1 MFDNNNEL
9 LNESENNQNLNS
21 EQESPKHPGSAT
33 SNENIENKITYG
45 AVYSPYGEGKFYS
58 CSQYSSV
65 DSKTPPSSD
74 EKDNNSSFDGRP
86 KKNKSAGLIGII
98 AVALLFALIVS
109 GVSAIA
115 SAYLTY
121 NYFYTDGTSDP
132 ITDTNTRPTPPEKNN
147 VYIDKSQPSYSTQTK
162 EPGKLMSMEEA
173 ILTVKDSV
181 VEITTERVQSGFG
194 GYSQY
199 VVSGAGSGVI
209 ISTGGYIITNNHVI
223 EGASNIIVRLTDGS
237 EYNATLIATDSKTD
251 VAVISITPEEG
262 VELPAAV
269 IGSSEGLTLGQTV
282 IAIGNPLGKLGG
294 TVTNG
299 IISSL
304 EREIA
309 MEGSGTMTLLQTNAA
324 VSPGNSGGGL
334 FDLYGR
340 LIGVVNAKSTGDGVE
355 GISFAIPI
363 DTAWD
368 VATQLIDK
376 GYVSGRPSLG
386 ISIKQIQYG
395 VAIFG
400 ESYYQ
405 LVVADN
411 NGNSNFKVNDIIIGI
426 EGIEVSTLTDLTDMI
441 YSYKI
446 GDTITVN
453 VYRDRRQVD
462 IEVTLTE
469 NIPQNTQS

>member
-1 MFDNNNEL
+1 MLENNEMF
-9 LNESENNQNLNS
+9 NDAQKNQDVNS
-21 EQESPKHPGSAT
+21 EMKSPDIPDSAS
-33 SNENIENKITYG
+33 SNTNIENRNTYG
-45 AVYSPYGEGKFYS
+45 VVYSPYGDGKAYF
-58 CSQYSSV
+58 CSQYSSNGN
-65 DSKTPPSSD
+65 DDHTSATEEKHSKSAT
-74 EKDNNSSFDGRP
+74 NTRP
-86 KKNKSAGLIGII
+86 GKNKPIKIIGII
-98 AVALLFALIVS
+98 AVALLLSLIFS
-109 GVSAIA
+109 AVSAIA
-115 SAYLTY
+115 SAYFTY
-121 NYFYTDGTSDP
+121 NYFYTEETANSVSNQNSCP
-132 ITDTNTRPTPPEKNN
+132 IPPENNN
-147 VYIDKSQPSYSTQTK
+147 VYIDKMKPSYSTQIK
-162 EPGKLMSMEEA
+162 EPGKLMTMEEA
-173 ILTVKDSV
+173 ILSVKDSV

-194 GYSQY
+194 GFSQY

-237 EYNATLIATDSKTD
+237 EYSATLIATDSKTD

-269 IGSSEGLTLGQTV
+269 IGTSEGLTLGQTV

-340 LIGVVNAKSTGDGVE
+340 LIGVVNAKSTGEGVE

-368 VATQLIDK
+368 VANQLIEQ

-386 ISIKQIQYG
+386 ITIKQIQYG
-395 VAIFG
+395 LTIFG

-411 NGNSNFKVNDIIIGI
+411 NGNSDFKANDIIIGI
-426 EGIEVSTLTDLTDMI
+426 EGSEVSTLTSLTDMI

-462 IEVTLTE
+462 VEVTLTE
-469 NIPQNTQS
+469 YIPQNTQS

>member
-1 MFDNNNEL
+1 MLENEEKFS
-9 LNESENNQNLNS
+9 NSENNID
-21 EQESPKHPGSAT
+21 
-33 SNENIENKITYG
+33 IEKNKIEIAEPSSQSNYNEQNIKYG
-45 AVYSPYGEGKFYS
+45 AVYTPYSDGKSYI
-58 CSQYSSV
+58 CNQYSS
-65 DSKTPPSSD
+65 DYSKKQTIETSVGTH
-74 EKDNNSSFDGRP
+74 EKDSNN
-86 KKNKSAGLIGII
+86 KKPGKLIAII
-98 AVALLFALIVS
+98 AATLLIIIAFS
-109 GVSAIA
+109 GISAIV

-121 NYFYTDGTSDP
+121 NYFLPEDSTSSAPEENSRP
-132 ITDTNTRPTPPEKNN
+132 IHPEKNE
-147 VYIDKSQPSYSTQTK
+147 VYFDKSRPAYSTQTK
-162 EPGKLMSMEEA
+162 EPGKLMTMEEA
-173 ILTVKDSV
+173 ILAVKDSV

-209 ISTGGYIITNNHVI
+209 ISSGGYIITNHHVI
-223 EGASNIIVRLTDGS
+223 EGASNIIVRLTDGT

-251 VAVISITPEEG
+251 VAVIAVTPPEG
-262 VELPAAV
+262 VELTSAV
-269 IGSSEGLTLGQTV
+269 IGSSESLTLGQTV

-304 EREIA
+304 AREIA
-309 MEGSGTMTLLQTNAA
+309 TEGSGTMTLLQTNAA

-340 LIGVVNAKSTGDGVE
+340 LIGVVNAKSTGEGVE

-363 DTAWD
+363 DTAWN

-376 GYVSGRPSLG
+376 GYVSGRPTLG
-386 ISIKQIQYG
+386 ITIKQIQYG

-411 NGNSNFKVNDIIIGI
+411 GGNSDFKANDIILGI
-426 EGIEVSTLTDLTDMI
+426 EGIEVATITDLNDII
-441 YSYKI
+441 YSHKI

-453 VYRDRRQVD
+453 VYRNRKQVD
-462 IEVTLTE
+462 IEVTLIE
-469 NIPQNTQS
+469 YIPQSAQ

>member
-1 MFDNNNEL
+1 MLDYEDKNNNSEINEVKESNDTSESKIEIAEL
-9 LNESENNQNLNS
+9 HENT
-21 EQESPKHPGSAT
+21 EQ
-33 SNENIENKITYG
+33 KITYG
-45 AVYSPYGEGKFYS
+45 AVYYPQKDGKTYT
-58 CSQYSSV
+58 CNQYSASQDV
-65 DSKTPPSSD
+65 GAPTSPENIDNAHRSS
-74 EKDNNSSFDGRP
+74 EK
-86 KKNKSAGLIGII
+86 KKKRSRSIIGVI
-98 AVALLFALIVS
+98 AFSIVLIVVFS
-109 GVSAIA
+109 ALSAIA
-115 SAYLTY
+115 AAYLTY
-121 NYFYTDGTSDP
+121 NFYLPEEIPGTSEVQ
-132 ITDTNTRPTPPEKNN
+132 NTRPTPPEKND
-147 VYIDKSQPSYSTQTK
+147 VYIDKTRPDYSTHTK
-162 EPGKLMSMEEA
+162 EPGNLMTMEEA
-173 ILTVKDSV
+173 ILAVKDSV

-209 ISTGGYIITNNHVI
+209 ISTGGYIITNHHVI
-223 EGASNIIVRLTDGS
+223 EGASNIIVRLTDGT
-237 EYNATLIATDSKTD
+237 EYDATLIATDSKTD
-251 VAVISITPEEG
+251 VAVIAITPLEG
-262 VELPAAV
+262 VELTTAV
-269 IGSSEGLTLGQTV
+269 IGSSESLTLGQTV

-304 EREIA
+304 AREIA
-309 MEGSGTMTLLQTNAA
+309 TEGSGTMTLLQTNAA

-340 LIGVVNAKSTGDGVE
+340 LIGVVNAKSTGEGVE

-376 GYVSGRPSLG
+376 GYVSGRPTLG
-386 ISIKQIQYG
+386 ITIKQIQYG

-400 ESYYQ
+400 ETYYQ

-411 NGNSNFKVNDIIIGI
+411 NGNSDFKDNDIILGI
-426 EGIEVSTLTDLTDMI
+426 EGIEVASLTDLNDII
-441 YSYKI
+441 YSHKI

-453 VYRDRRQVD
+453 VYRNRKQVD

-469 NIPQNTQS
+469 FIPQSSQS

>member
-1 MFDNNNEL
+1 MFDYEDKNINSVTNEMNDSDNL
-9 LNESENNQNLNS
+9 SENKVEIAELKENT
-21 EQESPKHPGSAT
+21 EQ
-33 SNENIENKITYG
+33 KITYG
-45 AVYSPYGEGKFYS
+45 AVYYPQQDGKAYA
-58 CSQYSSV
+58 CNQYSTNQEVKISPTPAN
-65 DSKTPPSSD
+65 DNISKRTSGKIKKKS
-74 EKDNNSSFDGRP
+74 NS
-86 KKNKSAGLIGII
+86 LIGVIAISII
-98 AVALLFALIVS
+98 LIVVLS
-109 GVSAIA
+109 AFSAIA
-115 SAYLTY
+115 AAYFTY
-121 NYFYTDGTSDP
+121 NYYMPEEFPGTSDVQ
-132 ITDTNTRPTPPEKNN
+132 NSRPVPPEKND
-147 VYIDKSQPSYSTQTK
+147 VYIDKTRPDYSTHTK
-162 EPGKLMSMEEA
+162 EPGKLMTMEEA

-209 ISTGGYIITNNHVI
+209 ISTGGYIITNHHVI
-223 EGASNIIVRLTDGS
+223 EGASNIIVRLTDGT
-237 EYNATLIATDSKTD
+237 EYDATLIATDSKTD
-251 VAVISITPEEG
+251 VAVIAITPLEG
-262 VELPAAV
+262 VELTAAV

-304 EREIA
+304 AREIA
-309 MEGSGTMTLLQTNAA
+309 TEGSGTMTLLQTNAA

-340 LIGVVNAKSTGDGVE
+340 LIGVVNAKSTGEGVE

-376 GYVSGRPSLG
+376 GYVSGRPTLG
-386 ISIKQIQYG
+386 ITIKQIQYG

-411 NGNSNFKVNDIIIGI
+411 NGNSDFKANDIILGI
-426 EGIEVSTLTDLTDMI
+426 EGIEVATLTDLNDII
-441 YSYKI
+441 YSHKI

-453 VYRDRRQVD
+453 LYRNRRQVD

-469 NIPQNTQS
+469 YIPQSSQS